1 MSKETYSIPT
11 APNARYD
18 FERNAIDLF
27 VANATAWGI
36 PAEKLTDIGPKRTN
50 YELKYSITNNRST
63 QSPAATAAREAAWD
77 PLEVGLIDLY
87 DHHVL
92 NNDAISAN
100 DKEALHIHLLGSG
113 GSSSAAAPTTTPVV
127 TLAAEE
133 ISVLHP
139 VFSDSATPATHSKP
153 ANVAFCE
160 INYKIDAPAPAT
172 PAECPERANITRSHE
187 AIVFTP
193 AQRGKTVYGF
203 ARWVNRNGKV
213 GPWSGL
219 FTAIIP

>member
-1 MSKETYSIPT
+1 MSKETYSIPA
-11 APNARYD
+11 APTARYD

-27 VANATAWGI
+27 IANATRWGI
-36 PAEKLTDIGPKRTN
+36 PPEKLTAITDKKTD

-63 QSPAATAAREAAWD
+63 QSPAATAAREAAWAL
-77 PLEVGLIDLY
+77 LENDLIDLY

-92 NNDAISAN
+92 NNDAISVN
-100 DKEALHIHLLGSG
+100 DKEALHIHQMGSG
-113 GSSSAAAPTTTPVV
+113 GNSSAAAPTTTPVV
-127 TLAAEE
+127 TLAVEE

-139 VFSDSATPATHSKP
+139 VFTDSATPGTHSKP

-160 INYKIDAPAPAT
+160 INYKLDAPAPTT
-172 PAECPERANITRSHE
+172 PSDCTERANFTRSHE

-203 ARWVNRNGKV
+203 ARWVNRNGKT